1 MQYINFIQDP
11 SNDYPGETIAYLK
24 LCGISIAAAIIIGV
38 LLGALVS
45 RNAIVAFLAVNLSG
59 LIRAIPIIAIFLMF
73 VPTLGIGFKPAIIAL
88 IILGIPP
95 ILLNTYTGIR
105 GVEPAMI
112 DAAKGM
118 GMTTL
123 QIATRIQAP
132 LVTPLVAAGIRTSAV
147 QIVAT
152 ATLGGFIAAGGY
164 GDYIIDAINVGNNT
178 ELIVGAVSVAILAI
192 FVEVFM
198 SWLQSA
204 LTPQGSKYRSRWRQP
219 KHDTVSCGT
228 LILHTFIGLVIL
240 RRKKWFFSDAH
251 QERSFYC
258 CSLSFPCSSCQHA
271 VVLQV
276 EALRL
281 PLARPP
287 RPQKYR

>member
-1 MQYINFIQDP
+1 MQYISFIQDP
-11 SNDYPGETIAYLK
+11 SNDYLGETIAYLK
-24 LCGISIAAAIIIGV
+24 LCGFSIAAAIIIGV

-45 RNAIVAFLAVNLSG
+45 RNAIVAFIAVNLSG
-59 LIRAIPIIAIFLMF
+59 LIRAIPIIAIFLTF

-105 GVEPAMI
+105 GVDPAMI

-147 QIVAT
+147 QIIAT

-164 GDYIIDAINVGNNT
+164 GDYIVDAINVGNNT
-178 ELIVGAVSVAILAI
+178 ELIVGAASVAILAI

-204 LTPQGSKYRSRWRQP
+204 LTPQGLK
-219 KHDTVSCGT
+219 V
-228 LILHTFIGLVIL
+228 
-240 RRKKWFFSDAH
+240 
-251 QERSFYC
+251 QE
-258 CSLSFPCSSCQHA
+258 
-271 VVLQV
+271 QV
-276 EALRL
+276 AT
-281 PLARPP
+281 A
-287 RPQKYR
+287 KA